1 MSRTIPLPFQDRHI
15 AVLVERFR
23 ALKHSYNLLGDTPRH
38 ADLMRVRHES
48 ACVLLQAPTGIG
60 KTLMACELMSHFSPH
75 ERLIWLWFAPFTGVL
90 SQAKGALKGQAPN
103 LTQLDIESDRH
114 VEKLTPGCT
123 YVLSWQT
130 VAARSAESRLARIS
144 GDVGLA
150 IDEMVL
156 QARHAGYRIGVIVD
170 EAHHGFVR
178 ATEAGRF
185 FGQVI
190 TPDYVLLM
198 TATPRDQDAARFA
211 ELTGYRIGGPAEWAS
226 VTRAEGVAAQL
237 LKPSVKAARFIA
249 QNQDDAQLVA
259 FEEVAMSEC
268 AAMHR
273 LIKKTLADEAI
284 GLTPLM
290 LVQVPN
296 GTQAMETARKYL
308 VERLRFP
315 ASAVR
320 VHTSD
325 EPDPNLAALA
335 DDPAVEVLLFKMAV
349 ATGFDAPRA
358 FTLAALR
365 GTRSADF
372 GIQVVGRILRVHRLL
387 QGRMEEIPAVLRNAY
402 VFLANSEA
410 QEGLVSAATQLNAMP
425 DQLAAAAPSTLV
437 TIVAGQTAV
446 QVVER
451 GQSFSLMPDET
462 PAEEPPSAGDATAE
476 DGSHLPTTV
485 ASGAPAVHHPRP
497 ASTERQGSLFQVLA
511 TPDGFG
517 ATLAHGYAE
526 RTLLTEAFQ
535 LESQA
540 SGIAYPLK
548 EWAPRT
554 VWTEQMPAI
563 PENFEER
570 LVSHIDFARVLG
582 DRLKVRTRVVE
593 RTTDL
598 FDAPAPADRDVWAHV
613 SPTAIAERA
622 RQIAFAFDDVDRRIL
637 LVELKNRF
645 RQALIDEGNDLPDSE
660 EELTRQLELVLVRN
674 DKLIRNAYKRLRAE
688 QVTTAAVNLPPTIP
702 SATPLTPAMKNIYG
716 VFPSD
721 MSPQELEFAELL
733 DTARD
738 VEWWHRNPV
747 RKPDSVALY
756 GWADG
761 VGFFPDFVVK
771 VTQRTEGEGIA
782 LSELK
787 GPQLQQYDRAKAG
800 AWHLRYGRVF
810 MVGKPGAE
818 GAFRLWRLTTEDEL
832 VDDGPFEVQRMRH
845 S

>member
-1 MSRTIPLPFQDRHI
+1 MPLPFQDRHI

-23 ALKHSYNLLGDTPRH
+23 ALKHSYDLLGDTPRH
-38 ADLMRVRHES
+38 ADLMRVRHEG

-90 SQAKGALKGQAPN
+90 GQAKGALKRQAPN
-103 LTQLDIESDRH
+103 LTQLDIESDRQ

-130 VAARSAESRLARIS
+130 VAARSAESRLARVS
-144 GDVGLA
+144 GDVGLS

-211 ELTGYRIGGPAEWAS
+211 ELTGYRIGGPSEWAS

-273 LIKKTLADEAI
+273 LIKKTLADEGI

-296 GTQAMETARKYL
+296 GAQAMETARKYL
-308 VERLRFP
+308 VNKLRFP
-315 ASAVR
+315 SSAVR

-335 DDPAVEVLLFKMAV
+335 DDPAVEVLIFKMAV

-365 GTRSADF
+365 GTRNADF

-387 QGRMEEIPAVLRNAY
+387 QGRMDEIPPVLRNAY

-425 DQLAAAAPSTLV
+425 DQLAAASPSTLV

-451 GQSFSLMPDET
+451 GQSFSLMPDEPPANET
-462 PAEEPPSAGDATAE
+462 PLTVEDALRPGSPPQTALTT
-476 DGSHLPTTV
+476 GGVPTVHQPRV
-485 ASGAPAVHHPRP
+485 AP
-497 ASTERQGSLFQVLA
+497 TDRQGSLFQVLA
-511 TPDGFG
+511 TPEGFG

-526 RTLLTEAFQ
+526 RTLLTEAFR

-548 EWAPRT
+548 DWAPRT

-598 FDAPAPADRDVWAHV
+598 FDAPAPEDRDVWAHV

-637 LVELKNRF
+637 LVELKSRF
-645 RQALIDEGNDLPDSE
+645 RQALIDEGHDLPESE

-688 QVTTAAVNLPPTIP
+688 QVTTAAVNLPPTLP
-702 SATPLTPAMKNIYG
+702 SATPLTPAVKNIYG

-800 AWHLRYGRVF
+800 ARHLRYGRVF

-818 GAFRLWRLTTEDEL
+818 GTFRLWRLTTEDEL